1 MINRVPVYEYIFV
14 LIYCIACNA
23 KQNYDITKANS
34 LRFPKNVPKFVKKS
48 CAMNCVSSYEHCKLR
63 HVLVNVKN

>member
-1 MINRVPVYEYIFV
+1 MINRVPVYEYLSIV
-14 LIYCIACNA
+14 LHAMQ
-23 KQNYDITKANS
+23 KKNYDITKANS
-34 LRFPKNVPKFVKKS
+34 LQFPKNVPKFVKKS